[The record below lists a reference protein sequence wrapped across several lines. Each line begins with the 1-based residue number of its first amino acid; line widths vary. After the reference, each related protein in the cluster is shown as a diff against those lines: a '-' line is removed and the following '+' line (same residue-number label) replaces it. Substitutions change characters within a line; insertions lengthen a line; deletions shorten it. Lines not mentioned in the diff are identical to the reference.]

1 MTGRVSRSEVML
13 AVLVMLTSCI
23 TASAQQAGSLARVMP
38 PAFTSCTFSE
48 RVGVRYTRRAIYVPM
63 HDGTRL
69 AVDILLPSTIAA
81 GTTVPTYLDA
91 TRYWRSLTSAFDQ
104 PHEKGWLARGYAVV
118 IADVR
123 GTGASFGRWYI
134 PYAPQ
139 EAKDIGAI
147 ANWIA
152 QQRWSNGNVVMGG
165 ISYDGTTALMGPA
178 YGSPAIKAIA
188 PESSDFDMY
197 TDLLW
202 PGGVSVEV
210 LTTKWGDLVHQLD
223 LGVFPFPRSPGD
235 PNIGSPGP
243 VDGPQGARW
252 LAEAIRDHR
261 KNANFA
267 RAAYDIVY
275 KDQRLQEFDRLSMSN
290 GGVYNLQAKIMRSGV
305 PIMGWGSWL
314 DSGIAQGLL
323 NRFMTWSNPQI
334 AIVGPW
340 THGAGANA
348 DVFNPEGP
356 LDPSAEARDKMVFCF
371 LNHYARSRSPDP
383 ISSHKR
389 VLFYFT
395 MGEEK
400 WHATYSWPLPGTQQR
415 RLYLDVNHSLSRGR
429 PETPGQDDYP
439 VDFSASTGPDNRW
452 TTQATA
458 PRISYGNRASED
470 RKLLTY
476 TGAPLLQDMDIT
488 GQPLVTLRAAANRS
502 DASIF
507 VYLEDVAPD
516 GKVTYLTEG
525 ELRAVD
531 RKISTERQSYR
542 TTYPWRSFNRKDAEP
557 LSPREFV
564 SLVFPLQATSV
575 LLRAGHR
582 VRVAIAGA
590 DEGNFLRIPAKGGVT
605 VSISVGGAN
614 PSFIELPVVRIHK

>member
-1 MTGRVSRSEVML
+1 MIRARRFEVML
-13 AVLVMLTSCI
+13 AVLVTAISFTTS
-23 TASAQQAGSLARVMP
+23 SAQQAGSLARAMS

-48 RVGVRYTRRAIYVPM
+48 GGDVPYTRRATYVQM

-69 AVDILLPSTIAA
+69 AVEILLPKTAAA
-81 GTTVPTYLDA
+81 GARVPTYLDA
-91 TRYWRSLTSAFDQ
+91 TRYWRSLINAIDQ
-104 PHEKGWLARGYAVV
+104 SHEKGWLAQGFAVV

-139 EAKDIGAI
+139 EAKDIGGI
-147 ANWIA
+147 ADWIA

-178 YGSPAIKAIA
+178 YGAPAIKAIA
-188 PESSDFDMY
+188 PEFADFDMY

-202 PGGVSVEV
+202 PGGVSAEV
-210 LTTKWGDLVHQLD
+210 LTTKWGDLVHLLD
-223 LGVFPFPRSPGD
+223 LGTFPFPRSPGA
-235 PNIGSPGP
+235 PNISGPGP

-252 LAEAIRDHR
+252 MAQAIRDHR
-261 KNANFA
+261 KDANFA
-267 RAAYDIVY
+267 RAANDIAY
-275 KDQRLQEFDRLSMSN
+275 KDQRLAEFDRLSIGD

-305 PIMGWGSWL
+305 PIFGWGSWL

-334 AIVGPW
+334 TIIGPW

-348 DVFNPEGP
+348 DVFNPKGP

-371 LNHYARSRSPDP
+371 LNHYSRGTSSDP
-383 ISSHKR
+383 ISSHER
-389 VLFYFT
+389 LLFYFT

-400 WHATYSWPLPGTQQR
+400 WHMAFSWPLPGTQQR
-415 RLYLDVNHSLSRGR
+415 KLYLDVNHSLSSGR
-429 PETPGQDDYP
+429 PGTPGQDVYP

-458 PRISYGNRASED
+458 PRIRYGNRASED

-476 TGAPLLQDMDIT
+476 TGAPLPEDMDIT
-488 GQPLVTLRAAANRS
+488 GQPLITLRAAANRS
-502 DASIF
+502 DASFF

-525 ELRAVD
+525 ELRALD
-531 RKISTERQSYR
+531 RKISTERPSYR
-542 TTYPWRSFNRKDAEP
+542 TTYPWRSFNGKDAEP
-557 LSPREFV
+557 LSPGKFV

-590 DEGNFLRIPAKGGVT
+590 DKGNFLRIPAKGSVT
-605 VSISVGGAN
+605 LSIFLGGAN
-614 PSFIELPVVRIHK
+614 PSFIELPVVDIHK